1 MGKICETRRGDL
13 AEAGVGVEE
22 AAGGDGG
29 DEGRGRGFGMGGD
42 GGEADVAGD
51 VGDAGAVVGE
61 VVDDEAEPVGGG
73 GEGDVAEDFPG
84 SKVKCV
90 FNSFKDRNVLFLK

>member
-1 MGKICETRRGDL
+1 M
-13 AEAGVGVEE
+13 GVEE

-29 DEGRGRGFGMGGD
+29 DEGRGRGVGMGGD

-61 VVDDEAEPVGGG
+61 VVDDEAEPVGVGG
-73 GEGDVAEDFPG
+73 VGDVAEDISGGKNRFCFIRTK
-84 SKVKCV
+84 SQ
-90 FNSFKDRNVLFLK
+90 RLI